1 MLKIKYKIVF
11 TVLSLL
17 LAITILAGCSNRQ
30 NLENDKQKDNRMSE
44 EKSISKI
51 GNSTNKG
58 LIYSNLN
65 SETSMN
71 EIKSIFKDSG
81 IENKSIDNVLIWVE
95 DYNSAMKNCES
106 FSLVG
111 DFTTIQDKTIY
122 YSDYSTISREW
133 FRKNNRDYFD
143 VLCRIVAF
151 ELNKGNITINK
162 TLSREKFACWNE
174 DESWLYSDGVS
185 IFGREA
191 VKDDYSKLQPF
202 PMLDWNDEN
211 IEKYFTLFDPI
222 EIKNNCTEEDMS
234 KAINKRF
241 EEYGIS
247 FKENSYSLIGF
258 WTQAGNQIA
267 MSHSATLFET
277 KNGFILFEKVNPE
290 EPYVAVKFSDAN
302 DIKTYLYERV
312 KLEDEEYGNEITNKY
327 VITRNNKIMD

>member
-1 MLKIKYKIVF
+1 MLKIKYKIV
-11 TVLSLL
+11 SLL
-17 LAITILAGCSNRQ
+17 LYLLLATTILAGCSN
-30 NLENDKQKDNRMSE
+30 KQKDNEMSE

-51 GNSTNKG
+51 ENDANKE

-81 IENKSIDNVLIWVE
+81 IENKYIDNVLVWVN
-95 DYNSAMKNCES
+95 DYNSVMKNCES

-122 YSDYSTISREW
+122 YSDYPTISREW

-174 DESWLYSDGVS
+174 DESWLYSDGVA
-185 IFGREA
+185 IFGRAA
-191 VKDDYSKLQPF
+191 VKGEYLKSKPF
-202 PMLDWNDEN
+202 PMLDWNDED
-211 IEKYFTLFDPI
+211 IERYFTLFNPI
-222 EIKNNCTEEDMS
+222 EVKDDCTEEDMS
-234 KAINKRF
+234 KAINNRF

-247 FKENSYSLIGF
+247 FKENSYSLIGL
-258 WTQAGNQIA
+258 WTHSGNQIA
-267 MSHSATLFET
+267 MSHAATLFEV
-277 KNGFILFEKVNPE
+277 KNGFMLFEKVNPV
-290 EPYVAVKFSDAN
+290 EPYVAVKFSNAN
-302 DIKTYLYERV
+302 EIKTYLYERV
-312 KLEDEEYGNEITNKY
+312 KLEDAEYGDEITDKY